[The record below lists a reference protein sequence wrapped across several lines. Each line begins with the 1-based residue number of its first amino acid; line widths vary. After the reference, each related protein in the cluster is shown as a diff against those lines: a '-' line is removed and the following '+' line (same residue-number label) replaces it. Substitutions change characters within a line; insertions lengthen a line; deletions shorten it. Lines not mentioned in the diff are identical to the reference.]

1 MARIPRPATSAHS
14 GSKDVLFI
22 ASNFIPLME
31 SRTGEFLRR
40 RQAVAVALWAVGT
53 GMFYAGA
60 RRFPQRSG
68 YKNERVTRLELATSS
83 LARRCST
90 TELHPHFTMISGHA
104 KKPKNT
110 FVRLFYPAYTQAQM
124 RTRQNMSAFQKVGEC
139 LYRYSSNGVYYAR
152 FE

>member
-1 MARIPRPATSAHS
+1 MDTRRHRSPLPRAEPVIFHGVLSFAALPPRAGMARIPRPATSAHS

-53 GMFYAGA
+53 GIFYAGA
-60 RRFPQRSG
+60 RRFAQRSG

-90 TELHPHFTMISGHA
+90 TELHPHFWGKQIMSSARRGA
-104 KKPKNT
+104 T
-110 FVRLFYPAYTQAQM
+110 F
-124 RTRQNMSAFQKVGEC
+124 
-139 LYRYSSNGVYYAR
+139 
-152 FE
+152 